1 MALSDEE
8 YQRMKRDEED
18 ARKKLKKEDDDL
30 HKEFM
35 QRREDEMFQEG
46 KIRLEI
52 ASKVAANLAANPAL
66 DAEAVADRAFQVAA
80 AMIEKMKKELESL
93 HR

>member
-1 MALSDEE
+1 MALSDDE
-8 YQRMKRDEED
+8 YQRMKKEEEE
-18 ARKKLKKEDDDL
+18 ARSKLKKEDDDL

-35 QRREDEMFQEG
+35 RRREDEMFQEG
-46 KIRLEI
+46 KVRLDI
-52 ASKVAANLAANPAL
+52 AGKVAAQLAANPAL

-80 AMIEKMKKELESL
+80 AMVAKMKKELQEM